1 MIILHVFR
9 YSLIV
14 KIAAPVACFPGVD
27 PRVDLLIL
35 CRFAAQLSGGV
46 EPGPYIGGAPAGG
59 ALGLA
64 SSSFRGHSVDGCA
77 AAEQLAA
84 ASALAGYTLAYSSVG
99 GEFAPGGGAAS
110 AALLGT
116 SAPAVGS
123 PRWHLLPP
131 SQQQQQR
138 LPSPTRSSPPAT
150 AAAASIP
157 SVMGFHPPPSASSS
171 GSGPALFGAPG
182 AAQYSRPAVEM
193 FRPDIEQYKPGFE
206 QYKPGLDQYKPA
218 LSLSGRWRS
227 HSGGGA
233 EAACTAAPA
242 ALEASDSVKL
252 NDSLSSFMR
261 LQPQRPVG

>member
-1 MIILHVFR
+1 MIILHVLR

-59 ALGLA
+59 SPGLA

-77 AAEQLAA
+77 AIQL
-84 ASALAGYTLAYSSVG
+84 SALAGYTLAYSSVG

-110 AALLGT
+110 AFLLGT

-138 LPSPTRSSPPAT
+138 LPSPTRSSPATAT
-150 AAAASIP
+150 AASILP
-157 SVMGFHPPPSASSS
+157 VMGFHPPPYASSS

-182 AAQYSRPAVEM
+182 AVQYSRPAVEL

-227 HSGGGA
+227 TSAGGA
-233 EAACTAAPA
+233 EAVCTAAPA
-242 ALEASDSVKL
+242 ALEASDSMKL
-252 NDSLSSFMR
+252 NNSLNSFMR
-261 LQPQRPVG
+261 LQQRPVG